1 MLKKIDHI
9 GIAVK
14 DLDEARK
21 YYEEVLGLEC
31 HGEETVAEQ
40 KVRTC
45 FYEIGEVH
53 IELLEPTS
61 EDSPVA
67 KFIAKNG
74 PGVHHLAYAVD
85 DTQAALSAIEEK
97 GVKLIDMTPRT
108 GAGNKDIG
116 FLHPKFTGSVL
127 TELCAPKK

>member
-14 DLDEARK
+14 SLDESKK

-45 FYEIGEVH
+45 FYEVGEVH
-53 IELLEPTS
+53 IELLEPTA

-74 PGVHHLAYAVD
+74 PGIHHIAYAVD
-85 DTQAALSAIEEK
+85 DTQAALDAVAAKE
-97 GVKLIDMTPRT
+97 VKLIDKTPRN

-116 FLHPKFTGSVL
+116 FLHPKFTGGVL
-127 TELCAPKK
+127 TEFCAPK